1 MDTGRGGKE
10 CLSGSNHRLINC
22 GRDSNLCM
30 ISNGFEAVENVV
42 VMSHGLNVKMKQ
54 IACVK
59 TRKFCVTEKKAPQ
72 FLLLSSITKL
82 GSVLLTPISNN

>member
-1 MDTGRGGKE
+1 MDTGRGGE
-10 CLSGSNHRLINC
+10 GVPALSGSNHRLINC

-72 FLLLSSITKL
+72 FLL
-82 GSVLLTPISNN
+82 

>member
-1 MDTGRGGKE
+1 MWTLGEGEKG

-42 VMSHGLNVKMKQ
+42 VMSHGLNVKMK
-54 IACVK
+54 
-59 TRKFCVTEKKAPQ
+59 
-72 FLLLSSITKL
+72 
-82 GSVLLTPISNN
+82 

>member
-1 MDTGRGGKE
+1 MDTGRRGEG
-10 CLSGSNHRLINC
+10 CLGGSNHRLINC

-30 ISNGFEAVENVV
+30 ISNCFEAVGNVV

-72 FLLLSSITKL
+72 FLL
-82 GSVLLTPISNN
+82 

>member
-1 MDTGRGGKE
+1 MDTGRGGGGGKG
-10 CLSGSNHRLINC
+10 CLSGSDHRLINC

-54 IACVK
+54 LACVK
-59 TRKFCVTEKKAPQ
+59 TKKAPQ
-72 FLLLSSITKL
+72 FLILILHNKIRKR
-82 GSVLLTPISNN
+82 SVDPNK

>member
-1 MDTGRGGKE
+1 MDTGRGGKG

-42 VMSHGLNVKMKQ
+42 VMSHGLNVKMK
-54 IACVK
+54 
-59 TRKFCVTEKKAPQ
+59 
-72 FLLLSSITKL
+72 
-82 GSVLLTPISNN
+82 

>member
-1 MDTGRGGKE
+1 MWTLGEGGKG

-30 ISNGFEAVENVV
+30 ISNSFEAVENVV

-59 TRKFCVTEKKAPQ
+59 TRKFSVTEKKAPQ
-72 FLLLSSITKL
+72 FFIMILHNKIRKR
-82 GSVLLTPISNN
+82 SVDTNQ

>member
-1 MDTGRGGKE
+1 MWTLGEGGKGVPA
-10 CLSGSNHRLINC
+10 LSGSNHRLINC

-72 FLLLSSITKL
+72 FLL
-82 GSVLLTPISNN
+82 

>member
-1 MDTGRGGKE
+1 MWTLGEGRKG

-22 GRDSNLCM
+22 GRDFNLCM
-30 ISNGFEAVENVV
+30 ISNRFEAVENVV

-72 FLLLSSITKL
+72 FLL
-82 GSVLLTPISNN
+82 

>member
-1 MDTGRGGKE
+1 MWTLGEGGKG

-22 GRDSNLCM
+22 DRDSNLCM

-59 TRKFCVTEKKAPQ
+59 KRKFCVTEKKAPQ
-72 FLLLSSITKL
+72 FLL
-82 GSVLLTPISNN
+82 

>member
-1 MDTGRGGKE
+1 MDTGRRGEG
-10 CLSGSNHRLINC
+10 CLGGSNHRLINC
-22 GRDSNLCM
+22 GPDSNFCM

-42 VMSHGLNVKMKQ
+42 VVSHALNVKMKH

-72 FLLLSSITKL
+72 FLILILHKKIRKC
-82 GSVLLTPISNN
+82 SVDPIK